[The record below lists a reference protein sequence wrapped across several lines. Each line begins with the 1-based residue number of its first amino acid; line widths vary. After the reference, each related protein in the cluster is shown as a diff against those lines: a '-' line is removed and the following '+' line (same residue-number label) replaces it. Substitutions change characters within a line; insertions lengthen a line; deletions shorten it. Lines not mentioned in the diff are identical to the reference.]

1 MNSLLNFSRTSATE
15 FTEIDIHQVITETI
29 SLLEHQF
36 KTARIRVER
45 ELKADC
51 PMTYGNAGKLQ
62 QVFLNLFVNA
72 RDAMPAGGELRILTD
87 TGDSKIEILV
97 QDTGIG
103 ISRENVKKIYDPF
116 FTTKAAGKGTG
127 LGPFRQLRNYSGAW
141 RKYFGRQQARRRN
154 VVQIR
159 TPLGQEASECL
170 NGRETFSS
178 SMMRR
183 KFEKASSFLL
193 TSEGL
198 STDTATTGEEGLKK
212 IEDNLYDAVLL
223 DLMLPGKSGM
233 EVQKDIK
240 RIDPTLPVVI
250 ITAIAAL
257 ETAITAIKEG
267 SFDYVTKPW
276 NNEKLVVIVRNAIKQ
291 RQLMSENLQLRRA
304 LKERFGYSN
313 IIGKS
318 EKLLKVLDLVT
329 QVAASRSTILIQG
342 ESGTGKELIAKA
354 IHLKSPRADR
364 TFVPVNSGSMPV
376 DLLESTLFGHLRGA
390 FTSAIASKK
399 GLFEVAD
406 QGTIFFDEI
415 GTISMETQAKLL
427 RVIQEKEFM
436 RLGATDTIKVDA
448 RIIAA
453 TNVDLK
459 KLVDEGR
466 FREDLYYRLNV
477 INIQLP
483 PLRERKE
490 DIPALVEF
498 FTRKYCEENAK
509 PPYRFSSEALKV
521 LMDYYWPGN
530 VRELENVVERAVV
543 LSQDE
548 IIGRDLLPESVISPS
563 SRFATLSSFPLAK
576 NTSLFEVIDSFER
589 RVIIE
594 MLEQTGW
601 SQTDAADNFKI
612 PLSTLNQKIKR
623 HGIEIKKKRERPT
636 VVPTSR

>member
-1 MNSLLNFSRTSATE
+1 MSKRKGVVLIIDDE
-15 FTEIDIHQVITETI
+15 EEI
-29 SLLEHQF
+29 
-36 KTARIRVER
+36 R
-45 ELKADC
+45 ES
-51 PMTYGNAGKLQ
+51 
-62 QVFLNLFVNA
+62 
-72 RDAMPAGGELRILTD
+72 I
-87 TGDSKIEILV
+87 
-97 QDTGIG
+97 
-103 ISRENVKKIYDPF
+103 
-116 FTTKAAGKGTG
+116 
-127 LGPFRQLRNYSGAW
+127 QL
-141 RKYFGRQQARRRN
+141 
-154 VVQIR
+154 
-159 TPLGQEASECL
+159 
-170 NGRETFSS
+170 
-178 SMMRR
+178 
-183 KFEKASSFLL
+183 LL

-198 STDTATTGEEGLKK
+198 TVDLVGSGEEGIKK
-212 IEDNLYDAVLL
+212 IEENLYDAVLL

-240 RIDPTLPVVI
+240 RTDPTLPVVI
-250 ITAIAAL
+250 ITAIGAL
-257 ETAITAIKEG
+257 ETAVTAIKEG
-267 SFDYVTKPW
+267 SYDYVTKPW
-276 NNEKLVVIVRNAIKQ
+276 NNEKLLVIVNNAIKQ
-291 RQLMSENLQLRRA
+291 RQLMSENFQLRRA

-318 EKLLKVLDLVT
+318 EKILKVLDLVT
-329 QVAASRSTILIQG
+329 QVAASRSTVLIQG

-354 IHLKSPRADR
+354 IHLKSQRADK

-376 DLLESTLFGHLRGA
+376 DLLESTLFGHVRGA

-436 RLGATDTIKVDA
+436 RLGATETIKVDA

-498 FTRKYCEENAK
+498 FTKKYCDENGK
-509 PPYRFSSEALKV
+509 PQYRFSSEALKV
-521 LMDYYWPGN
+521 LMDYHWPGN

-548 IIGRDLLPESVISPS
+548 IIGRDLLPDSILSPS
-563 SRFATLSSFPLAK
+563 SRFATLSSFPLTK
-576 NTSLFEVIDSFER
+576 STSLFEILDAFER

-601 SQTDAADNFKI
+601 SQTEAADNFKI

-623 HGIEIKKKRERPT
+623 HGIEIKKKRERPPA
-636 VVPTSR
+636 VPSIK

>member
-1 MNSLLNFSRTSATE
+1 MSRRKGTVLIIDDEEEIRESIELLLN
-15 FTEIDIHQVITETI
+15 
-29 SLLEHQF
+29 
-36 KTARIRVER
+36 
-45 ELKADC
+45 
-51 PMTYGNAGKLQ
+51 
-62 QVFLNLFVNA
+62 
-72 RDAMPAGGELRILTD
+72 
-87 TGDSKIEILV
+87 
-97 QDTGIG
+97 
-103 ISRENVKKIYDPF
+103 
-116 FTTKAAGKGTG
+116 
-127 LGPFRQLRNYSGAW
+127 
-141 RKYFGRQQARRRN
+141 
-154 VVQIR
+154 
-159 TPLGQEASECL
+159 
-170 NGRETFSS
+170 
-178 SMMRR
+178 
-183 KFEKASSFLL
+183 
-193 TSEGL
+193 SEGM
-198 STDTATTGEEGLKK
+198 STDTAGTGDEGLKK
-212 IEDNLYDAVLL
+212 IEENLYDLVLL

-250 ITAIAAL
+250 LTAIGAL
-257 ETAITAIKEG
+257 ETAVAAIKDG

-276 NNEKLVVIVRNAIKQ
+276 NNEKLIVIASNAIKQ

-318 EKLLKVLDLVT
+318 EKILKVLDLVT

-354 IHLKSPRADR
+354 IHLKSQRADK
-364 TFVPVNSGSMPV
+364 TFVPVNSGSMPG
-376 DLLESTLFGHLRGA
+376 DLLESTLFGHVRGA
-390 FTSAIASKK
+390 FTSAIASRK

-415 GTISMETQAKLL
+415 GTISLETQAKLL

-436 RLGATDTIKVDA
+436 RLGANETIKVDA

-459 KLVDEGR
+459 RLVDEGR

-477 INIQLP
+477 INVQLP
-483 PLRERKE
+483 SLRERKE
-490 DIPALVEF
+490 DIPALVDF
-498 FTRKYCEENAK
+498 FARKYCEENAK
-509 PPYRFSSEALKV
+509 PTYRFSSEALKV
-521 LMDYYWPGN
+521 LMDYHWPGN

-543 LSQDE
+543 LSHDE
-548 IIGRDLLPESVISPS
+548 IIGRDLLPEAIVSPS
-563 SRFATLSSFPLAK
+563 SRFATLSSFPLTK

-601 SQTDAADNFKI
+601 SQTEAADNFRI

-623 HGIEIKKKRERPT
+623 HGIEIKKKRERPNGVTT
-636 VVPTSR
+636 VK

>member
-1 MNSLLNFSRTSATE
+1 MS
-15 FTEIDIHQVITETI
+15 
-29 SLLEHQF
+29 
-36 KTARIRVER
+36 
-45 ELKADC
+45 
-51 PMTYGNAGKLQ
+51 
-62 QVFLNLFVNA
+62 
-72 RDAMPAGGELRILTD
+72 
-87 TGDSKIEILV
+87 
-97 QDTGIG
+97 
-103 ISRENVKKIYDPF
+103 
-116 FTTKAAGKGTG
+116 
-127 LGPFRQLRNYSGAW
+127 
-141 RKYFGRQQARRRN
+141 
-154 VVQIR
+154 
-159 TPLGQEASECL
+159 
-170 NGRETFSS
+170 
-178 SMMRR
+178 RR
-183 KFEKASSFLL
+183 KGVVLIIDDEEEIRESIELLL
-193 TSEGL
+193 TSEGI
-198 STDTATTGEEGLKK
+198 SSDSARTGEEGVKK
-212 IEDNLYDAVLL
+212 IEESLYDLVLL

-250 ITAIAAL
+250 ITAIGAL
-257 ETAITAIKEG
+257 ETAVTAIKDG

-276 NNEKLVVIVRNAIKQ
+276 NNEKLIVIANNAIKQ

-318 EKLLKVLDLVT
+318 EKMLKVLDLVT

-342 ESGTGKELIAKA
+342 ESGTGKELIAKD
-354 IHLKSPRADR
+354 IHLKSQRADKS
-364 TFVPVNSGSMPV
+364 FVPVNSGSMPV

-406 QGTIFFDEI
+406 KGTIFFDEI

-436 RLGATDTIKVDA
+436 RLGGIDTIKVDA

-453 TNVDLK
+453 TNADLR

-477 INIQLP
+477 INIQVP
-483 PLRERKE
+483 PLRERRE

-498 FTRKYCEENAK
+498 FTKKYCEENLK
-509 PPYRFSSEALKV
+509 PLYRFSSEALKV

-548 IIGRDLLPESVISPS
+548 IMGRDLLPEAIVSPS
-563 SRFATLSSFPLAK
+563 SRFASLSSFPLGK
-576 NTSLFEVIDSFER
+576 DTSLFEI
-589 RVIIE
+589 
-594 MLEQTGW
+594 L
-601 SQTDAADNFKI
+601 DAF
-612 PLSTLNQKIKR
+612 
-623 HGIEIKKKRERPT
+623 
-636 VVPTSR
+636 

>member
-1 MNSLLNFSRTSATE
+1 MSKRKGVVLIIDDEEEIRESIEVLLN
-15 FTEIDIHQVITETI
+15 
-29 SLLEHQF
+29 
-36 KTARIRVER
+36 
-45 ELKADC
+45 
-51 PMTYGNAGKLQ
+51 
-62 QVFLNLFVNA
+62 
-72 RDAMPAGGELRILTD
+72 
-87 TGDSKIEILV
+87 
-97 QDTGIG
+97 
-103 ISRENVKKIYDPF
+103 
-116 FTTKAAGKGTG
+116 
-127 LGPFRQLRNYSGAW
+127 
-141 RKYFGRQQARRRN
+141 
-154 VVQIR
+154 
-159 TPLGQEASECL
+159 
-170 NGRETFSS
+170 
-178 SMMRR
+178 
-183 KFEKASSFLL
+183 
-193 TSEGL
+193 SEGL
-198 STDTATTGEEGLKK
+198 TTVTAANGEEGLKK
-212 IEDNLYDAVLL
+212 IEENWYDAVLL

-233 EVQKDIK
+233 VVQKEIK

-250 ITAIAAL
+250 ITAIGAL
-257 ETAITAIKEG
+257 ETAVTAIKEG
-267 SFDYVTKPW
+267 SYDYITKPW
-276 NNEKLVVIVRNAIKQ
+276 NNEKLVVIVTNAIKQ

-318 EKLLKVLDLVT
+318 EKILKVLDLVT
-329 QVAASRSTILIQG
+329 QVAASRSTVLIQG

-354 IHLKSPRADR
+354 IHLKSQRAEKA
-364 TFVPVNSGSMPV
+364 FVPVNSGSMPV
-376 DLLESTLFGHLRGA
+376 DLLESTLFGHVRGA

-415 GTISMETQAKLL
+415 GTISVETQAKLL

-498 FTRKYCEENAK
+498 FTKKYCDENGK
-509 PPYRFSSEALKV
+509 QLYRFSSEALKTS
-521 LMDYYWPGN
+521 MDYHWPGN

-543 LSQDE
+543 LSQDD
-548 IIGRDLLPESVISPS
+548 IIGRDLLPETLISPS
-563 SRFATLSSFPLAK
+563 ARFATLSSFPLTK
-576 NTSLFEVIDSFER
+576 DTSLFEIIDGFER

-601 SQTDAADNFKI
+601 SQTEAADNFKI

-623 HGIEIKKKRERPT
+623 HGIEIKKKRERPAG
-636 VVPTSR
+636 VPITK